1 MSFVMIQIIHSL
13 PVAACLMITKLK
25 YRGFHVCCKNNDSR
39 YLDILDDILSCN
51 VKKLHVEKVFKCQ
64 RHTHVSLLNTPY
76 GQFVLKVYSP
86 QKKRLEKFAKSL
98 FRPNDNENLI
108 KKIDLAQTQG
118 HTFPNDF
125 YLLAERRTLKFARL
139 SIMLF
144 EYIPGPELR
153 HLPAI
158 PQAVIHDVKTAM
170 QQMHEMKIISG
181 DAHEGNFILSDN
193 GVRIIDLSGK
203 RCNAK
208 RKIEDSITANIRMG
222 IPFEA
227 KNLRE
232 KFLRARKTK
241 RHFKIKER
249 THRLHL
255 DSLINHQNG
264 H

>member
-1 MSFVMIQIIHSL
+1 
-13 PVAACLMITKLK
+13 MITKLK
-25 YRGFHVCCKNNDSR
+25 YRGFHVCCKSNGSR
-39 YLDILDDILSCN
+39 YLNILDDILNCN
-51 VKKLHVEKVFKCQ
+51 VKKLSVEKVFKSK
-64 RHTHVSLLNTPY
+64 RHTHVSLLNTAY

-98 FRPNDNENLI
+98 LRPNDNENLI

-125 YLLAERRTLKFARL
+125 YLLAERRTLKFAHL

-158 PQAVIHDVKTAM
+158 PQDVVHDVKTAM

-203 RCNAK
+203 PCNAK
-208 RKIEDSITANIRMG
+208 RKIEDSITAHIRLG
-222 IPFEA
+222 VHFEPR
-227 KNLRE
+227 NLWE
-232 KFLRARKTK
+232 KFLVSRKMK
-241 RHFKIKER
+241 RHLKIKER
-249 THRLHL
+249 TQQLHL
-255 DSLINHQNG
+255 DRLINHQSG
-264 H
+264 